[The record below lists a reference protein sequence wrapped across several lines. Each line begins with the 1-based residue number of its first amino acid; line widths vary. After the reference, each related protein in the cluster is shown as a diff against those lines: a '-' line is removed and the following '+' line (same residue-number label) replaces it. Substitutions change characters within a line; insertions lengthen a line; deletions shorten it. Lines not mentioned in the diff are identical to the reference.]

1 MSVIFLLIGVSI
13 LVALAFLIAFVWAQQ
28 SGQYEDDFSPS
39 VRILYDDETKPEFKC
54 QQNRTKPKKKP

>member
-39 VRILYDDETKPEFKC
+39 VRILYDDDFKSESTC
-54 QQNRTKPKKKP
+54 QQNKTKPKKKP

>member
-39 VRILYDDETKPEFKC
+39 VRILYDDEIKSKGKC
-54 QQNRTKPKKKP
+54 QQNKTKPTEKQ